1 MNKKNLII
9 ILFSIFFF
17 LFALAI
23 FLYANTL
30 NKSKKNSFNNEIVV
44 PEATEPA
51 TTSSS
56 HFYDIEGNIV
66 SFDDFEELPYTIL
79 LWKSDN
85 SKSYDMIKLME
96 KYYDTYKDKINFLAI
111 NVNEPDLDLNL
122 IESVKAI
129 DFKIPMYFDTDQ
141 ILHEE
146 FPYEKLPEIIFLNSD
161 REIEKEC
168 IEQIDEDTF
177 TANLDLLAKNY

>member
-44 PEATEPA
+44 PEATEP

-56 HFYDIEGNIV
+56 HFYDLEGNIV